1 MERYRTREGADAS
14 TGDRTGG
21 NGGGGGGSSGGSDS
35 NPTRRTFLPP
45 APRTVTGMTA
55 STTAVQGE
63 RTFQTEAGAWAG
75 AGEGSGIGFS
85 SSAAAAEGP
94 GGTALGGGQYPLSPM
109 PRILPNA
116 FRTSPQEAAAAAA
129 AAAAASA
136 GEGGGCGGGIPEAF
150 ALARERAKEL
160 RPLGSA
166 RAAAELGGLLR
177 QSILGDWHTCA
188 MPIRPPPRWRVEER
202 AEWDAWV
209 SSEVSAWRRVC
220 RSSTDGR
227 ASLFVH
233 GRTREIVAEAR
244 NCRHVL
250 AGGNGIR
257 T

>member
-1 MERYRTREGADAS
+1 MESHRTREGADAS

-21 NGGGGGGSSGGSDS
+21 NGGGGRAGGGGSSDG
-35 NPTRRTFLPP
+35 NPTRRAFLPP
-45 APRTVTGMTA
+45 APRTVTGMVA

-63 RTFQTEAGAWAG
+63 RTSQTEAGDRSG

-85 SSAAAAEGP
+85 SPSAAAEGP
-94 GGTALGGGQYPLSPM
+94 GGTALGGGQYSLSPM

-116 FRTSPQEAAAAAA
+116 FRASPQEAAAETAAA
-129 AAAAASA
+129 TSA
-136 GEGGGCGGGIPEAF
+136 GESGGGGGIPEAF

-177 QSILGDWHTCA
+177 QASNPSFFFSILGDWHTCA

-220 RSSTDGR
+220 RAYMYAAVR
-227 ASLFVH
+227 RKERPVCP
-233 GRTREIVAEAR
+233 RTVA
-244 NCRHVL
+244 
-250 AGGNGIR
+250 
-257 T
+257 

>member
-1 MERYRTREGADAS
+1 MESYRTREGADAS

-21 NGGGGGGSSGGSDS
+21 NGGGGAAGGGSSDS
-35 NPTRRTFLPP
+35 NPARRTFLPP
-45 APRTVTGMTA
+45 APRTMTGMVA

-63 RTFQTEAGAWAG
+63 RTFQTEAGDWAG

-85 SSAAAAEGP
+85 ASSATAEGP

-116 FRTSPQEAAAAAA
+116 FRASPQETAAAT
-129 AAAAASA
+129 AAAASA
-136 GEGGGCGGGIPEAF
+136 GEGGGGSGGVPEAF

-177 QSILGDWHTCA
+177 QASSILGDWHTCA

-220 RSSTDGR
+220 RACMYAAVRCKERSVCPR
-227 ASLFVH
+227 VCFVV
-233 GRTREIVAEAR
+233 ELR

-250 AGGNGIR
+250 AGGNGV
-257 T
+257 

>member
-21 NGGGGGGSSGGSDS
+21 NGGGGDDS
-35 NPTRRTFLPP
+35 NPTRRTLLLP
-45 APRTVTGMTA
+45 APRTVTAMMA

-75 AGEGSGIGFS
+75 AGEGSGIDFS

-94 GGTALGGGQYPLSPM
+94 GGTALGGGQYPLSPI

-129 AAAAASA
+129 APASA
-136 GEGGGCGGGIPEAF
+136 GEGGGGGIPEAF

-166 RAAAELGGLLR
+166 RAAAELGGLCR
-177 QSILGDWHTCA
+177 RSSILGDWHTCA

-220 RSSTDGR
+220 CAGMLLYGARS
-227 ASLFVH
+227 SLFVH
-233 GRTREIVAEAR
+233 GRTREVVVEVR

-250 AGGNGIR
+250 AGGNGI
-257 T
+257 

>member
-1 MERYRTREGADAS
+1 METYRTRDGADAN
-14 TGDRTGG
+14 TGGRTGG
-21 NGGGGGGSSGGSDS
+21 NGGAGAGGGGSCDS
-35 NPTRRTFLPP
+35 SPTRRTFLPP
-45 APRTVTGMTA
+45 APRTATGMVA

-63 RTFQTEAGAWAG
+63 RTFQTEAGDWAG

-85 SSAAAAEGP
+85 SSSAAAEGP
-94 GGTALGGGQYPLSPM
+94 GGTVLGGGQYPLSPM

-129 AAAAASA
+129 AALA
-136 GEGGGCGGGIPEAF
+136 GEGGGGGGGGGGIPEAF

-177 QSILGDWHTCA
+177 QASESFIIFYWHTCA

-220 RSSTDGR
+220 RACMYAAVRRKERCVCPRTD
-227 ASLFVH
+227 A
-233 GRTREIVAEAR
+233 
-244 NCRHVL
+244 
-250 AGGNGIR
+250 
-257 T
+257 